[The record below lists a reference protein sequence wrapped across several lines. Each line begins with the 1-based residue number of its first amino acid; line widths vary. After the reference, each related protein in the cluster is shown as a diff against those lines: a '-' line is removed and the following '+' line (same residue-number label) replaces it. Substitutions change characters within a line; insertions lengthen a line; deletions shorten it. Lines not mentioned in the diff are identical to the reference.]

1 MNEQLH
7 PLTLAEILDRTA
19 QLYRSRFMVF
29 LGIGTIPAGTIF
41 VFAAGTFA
49 FFSWMGL
56 NARHGATVAD
66 ALVWGFLIL
75 LVVLAIPVGLT
86 VSALGEA
93 AMSEAAARLFLGD
106 NITIRNAYKAAW
118 KRGWRYV
125 ALFSL
130 QGLVIVGGPAIVF
143 LIAVIA
149 MIAGKI
155 KGVATN
161 DESPLFAGLLIL
173 LLLALSVFAVWML
186 LRLCLA
192 FPASVVEQSPAWS
205 ALKRGIMLSHGTR
218 GRIFLLYVLGVFLSQ
233 ILAWC
238 VTFPVLIAMAFL
250 PGLQGQAHAQA
261 LGMVAMFVTYGAF
274 FAVKALIKPIYGIAL
289 TVFYF
294 DQRIRKEG
302 FDIEWMMQRAG
313 MFEVPAATRQF
324 AEVVPSLPPQE
335 TPLAQPRIEITGQH
349 DADEVIS
356 THQAASENAHGT
368 EINERSVPASGL

>member
-19 QLYRSRFMVF
+19 QLYRSRFLVF
-29 LGIGTIPAGTIF
+29 LGIGTIPAGTVF
-41 VFAAGTFA
+41 VFAAGAFA
-49 FFSWMGL
+49 FFMWMGS

-66 ALVWGFLIL
+66 ALVWVFLIL
-75 LVVLAIPVGLT
+75 LVVLAIPVSLCAG
-86 VSALGEA
+86 ALGEA

-106 NITIRNAYKAAW
+106 NITIRSAYKAAW

-125 ALFSL
+125 GLFIL
-130 QGLVIVGGPAIVF
+130 QGLVIVGAPAVVF

-149 MIAGKI
+149 MIAGKVR
-155 KGVATN
+155 GVATN
-161 DESPLFAGLLIL
+161 DESPLFAGLLL
-173 LLLALSVFAVWML
+173 LLLMALSVFAVWML

-205 ALKRGIMLSHGTR
+205 ALKRGVMLSHGTR
-218 GRIFLLYVLGVFLSQ
+218 ARIFLLYVLGVFLSQ

-238 VTFPVLIAMAFL
+238 VTFPVLLAIAFL

-261 LGMVAMFVTYGAF
+261 VGMVALFATYGAF
-274 FAVKALIKPIYGIAL
+274 FAVKALTKPIYGIAR

-302 FDIEWMMQRAG
+302 FDIEWMMQQAG
-313 MFEVPAATRQF
+313 MMVPPTPVVATEAA
-324 AEVVPSLPPQE
+324 PPLSVE
-335 TPLAQPRIEITGQH
+335 
-349 DADEVIS
+349 DIS
-356 THQAASENAHGT
+356 TSVEPIMETTGRQKISELVFMHQAESENAPGT
-368 EINERSVPASGL
+368 ENP

>member
-1 MNEQLH
+1 MNEQLR

-19 QLYRSRFMVF
+19 QLYRSRFLVF

-56 NARHGATVAD
+56 SARRGATVAD

-75 LVVLAIPVGLT
+75 LVVLAIPVSLT

-93 AMSEAAARLFLGD
+93 AMSEAAARLFLGED
-106 NITIRNAYKAAW
+106 ITIRNAYKAAW
-118 KRGWRYV
+118 KRSWRYV

-130 QGLVIVGGPAIVF
+130 QGLVIIGVPAVVF
-143 LIAVIA
+143 LIAVMA
-149 MIAGKI
+149 MIVGKI
-155 KGVATN
+155 RGVATN

-205 ALKRGIMLSHGTR
+205 ALKRGVMLSHGTR
-218 GRIFLLYVLGVFLSQ
+218 GRIFLLYVLGIFLSQ

-250 PGLQGQAHAQA
+250 PGLQGQAHAQVV
-261 LGMVAMFVTYGAF
+261 GMIAMFVTYSAF
-274 FAVKALIKPIYGIAL
+274 FAVKALTKPIYGIAL

-313 MFEVPAATRQF
+313 MFVPPAASGQL
-324 AEVVPSLPPQE
+324 AEALPSLLPQE
-335 TPLAQPRIEITGQH
+335 APLAQSPIETAGQH
-349 DADEVIS
+349 YADEAIS
-356 THQAASENAHGT
+356 THQAVSQNVDVT
-368 EINERSVPASGL
+368 EIHERSVPASGL

>member
-19 QLYRSRFMVF
+19 QLYRSRFLVF
-29 LGIGTIPAGTIF
+29 LGIGTIPAGTVF
-41 VFAAGTFA
+41 VFAAGAFA
-49 FFSWMGL
+49 FFTWMGS

-66 ALVWGFLIL
+66 TLVWVFLIL
-75 LVVLAIPVGLT
+75 LVVLAIPVSLCA
-86 VSALGEA
+86 SALGEA
-93 AMSEAAARLFLGD
+93 AMSEAAARLFLRD
-106 NITIRNAYKAAW
+106 NITIRSAYKAAW

-125 ALFSL
+125 GLFIL
-130 QGLVIVGGPAIVF
+130 QGLVIVGAPAVVF

-149 MIAGKI
+149 MIAGKVR
-155 KGVATN
+155 GVATN
-161 DESPLFAGLLIL
+161 DESPLFAGLLLL

-205 ALKRGIMLSHGTR
+205 ALKRGVMLSHGTR
-218 GRIFLLYVLGVFLSQ
+218 ARIFLLYVLGVFLSQ

-238 VTFPVLIAMAFL
+238 VTFPVLLAIAFL

-261 LGMVAMFVTYGAF
+261 VGMVALFATYGAF
-274 FAVKALIKPIYGIAL
+274 FAVKALTKPIYGIAR

-302 FDIEWMMQRAG
+302 FDIEWMMQQAG
-313 MFEVPAATRQF
+313 MTAPPAPDPRPEVTSSFLPQDSSAA
-324 AEVVPSLPPQE
+324 AEPVVGASAGEEEPEQI
-335 TPLAQPRIEITGQH
+335 A
-349 DADEVIS
+349 V
-356 THQAASENAHGT
+356 HQAMFENTHG
-368 EINERSVPASGL
+368 ERNA